1 MMKRVPMRLAC
12 VVLTFVLASMAAHA
26 VHAVSLY
33 EEDQYRPLTAD
44 RKARAAGDLVT
55 VLIYENTSAT
65 TTADTNASRSADVSA
80 SLKTPTRDR
89 QVGLAT
95 NNDFEG
101 RGSTQ
106 RSGRVLGQLTVTV
119 RGVQP
124 NGDLL
129 LAGVQELEINGEKQT
144 IKLEGRVRSQD
155 INDTN
160 TVLST
165 RVADARISL
174 VGDGVLAER
183 QKPSWWHR
191 LVTWFGL

>member
-1 MMKRVPMRLAC
+1 MTTRVLVRMAC
-12 VVLTFVLASMAAHA
+12 LLLTSMAAHA
-26 VHAVSLY
+26 VPGVSLY
-33 EEDQYRPLTAD
+33 DESQYRALTAD
-44 RKARAAGDLVT
+44 RKARAVGDLVT

-129 LAGVQELEINGEKQT
+129 LGGVQELEINGEKQT

>member
-1 MMKRVPMRLAC
+1 MTNRAWMQLAC
-12 VVLTFVLASMAAHA
+12 LVLASMAAHA

-33 EEDQYRPLTAD
+33 EDGQYRPLTAD

-155 INDTN
+155 INDAN

>member
-1 MMKRVPMRLAC
+1 MMNRVLMRLAYLS
-12 VVLTFVLASMAAHA
+12 VTAAAAHTA
-26 VHAVSLY
+26 SAVSLY
-33 EEDQYRPLTAD
+33 QEDQYRALTAD
-44 RKARAAGDLVT
+44 RKARAVGDLVT

-65 TTADTNASRSADVSA
+65 TTADTNAGRSADVSA
-80 SLKTPTRDR
+80 SLKTPSRDR

-119 RGVQP
+119 RSVQP

-129 LAGVQELEINGEKQT
+129 LGGVQELEINGEKQT
-144 IKLEGRVRSQD
+144 IKLEGRVRGQD

-165 RVADARISL
+165 RVADAHISL
-174 VGDGVLAER
+174 VGDGVLADR